1 MLPHVKNQSA
11 LSFKNFENPEH
22 TMRTRPLS
30 YACLLFATLCGA
42 YFLVFFQR
50 LSLGVIMPSLTEE
63 LGLTPSMTGWLGS
76 AFLYAYAAT
85 QIPAGLLVDNWGPR
99 RTMLLLFG
107 MGGVGG
113 LLFASAASLGTALA
127 GRALVGVGMAVVTTA
142 SFKIMSNW
150 FRAGIYARLVS
161 IFMATGGLGTFFAAA
176 PLAALNTAFGWRPVF
191 RGIAVF
197 SLFWGA
203 LLWLMVKDAPS
214 RGQERTPALSSM
226 QRPACIRSGCAHPP
240 GVSAEDR
247 HKRAPESSTSPAD
260 ILRTF
265 RILFSSPQ
273 YRLIVLWYLTGAS
286 LFFSFAGLWAGDYYR
301 RVHGLSAESLGALLS
316 LGSLSLIL
324 GTPAGAWLSDR
335 LHSRRAVL
343 IIGSVCALGSSL
355 SLCFS
360 SAPLPLWAL
369 WLQFGGIC
377 VAGNATASA
386 VFASARELL
395 PPSVLG
401 LSTSML
407 SLSIFGCTACLQAV
421 IGGLLE
427 TFSALGPEQAYA
439 HAFSVYLVF
448 ASVSLAAA
456 LMFRPSGH
464 QA

>member
-1 MLPHVKNQSA
+1 
-11 LSFKNFENPEH
+11 
-22 TMRTRPLS
+22 MRVRPFT

-50 LSLGVIMPSLTEE
+50 LSLGAIMPSLAEDLE
-63 LGLTPSMTGWLGS
+63 LTPSMTGWLGS

-107 MGGVGG
+107 LGGVGG
-113 LLFASAASLGTALA
+113 ILFASATSLGAALA

-161 IFMATGGLGTFFAAA
+161 IFMAVGGMGTFFAAA
-176 PLAALNTAFGWRPVF
+176 PLAALNDIFGWRQAFWV
-191 RGIAVF
+191 IAVF

-203 LLWLMVKDAPS
+203 LLWFLVKDAPS
-214 RGQERTPALSSM
+214 PEQRRALGLSSM
-226 QRPACIRSGCAHPP
+226 QRSAHTQSGCTQTP
-240 GVSAEDR
+240 GVSADDR
-247 HKRAPESSTSPAD
+247 NERAPEFSTSLTNS
-260 ILRTF
+260 LRAF
-265 RILFSSPQ
+265 RILFSSHQ
-273 YRLIVLWYLTGAS
+273 YCLIVLWYLTGAS

-301 RVHGLSAESLGALLS
+301 RVHGLSAESVGALLS
-316 LGSLSLIL
+316 LGALSLIL

-335 LHSRRAVL
+335 LNSRKAVL
-343 IIGSVCALGSSL
+343 IIGSICALGSSL
-355 SLCFS
+355 SLCLS

-377 VAGNATASA
+377 VAGNATAS
-386 VFASARELL
+386 VLFAAARENV

-407 SLSIFGCTACLQAV
+407 SFSIFGCTACLQAV

-427 TFSALGPEQAYA
+427 KFSALGPEQAYA
-439 HAFSVYLVF
+439 HAFLVYLVF
-448 ASVSLAAA
+448 ASISLVAA
-456 LMFRPSGH
+456 LMFRPSEH
-464 QA
+464 QP

>member
-1 MLPHVKNQSA
+1 
-11 LSFKNFENPEH
+11 
-22 TMRTRPLS
+22 MRTRPLS

-50 LSLGVIMPSLTEE
+50 LSLGVIMPSLTED

-214 RGQERTPALSSM
+214 RGRERTPALSSM

-247 HKRAPESSTSPAD
+247 HKRAPESSTSPGGHPAD
-260 ILRTF
+260 VPHPVLFATIPSHRSVVSDRSLSVLFLCRVMGRRLLPQGSRAF
-265 RILFSSPQ
+265 RRIAWGAAFS
-273 YRLIVLWYLTGAS
+273 RI
-286 LFFSFAGLWAGDYYR
+286 
-301 RVHGLSAESLGALLS
+301 AES
-316 LGSLSLIL
+316 
-324 GTPAGAWLSDR
+324 
-335 LHSRRAVL
+335 HSRHPRRGL
-343 IIGSVCALGSSL
+343 ALGSPAFPQGCSDHRL
-355 SLCFS
+355 RVRARQFPQ
-360 SAPLPLWAL
+360 PLLFLRA
-369 WLQFGGIC
+369 
-377 VAGNATASA
+377 ASA
-386 VFASARELL
+386 VGIVAAVRRHLRRGQRHSLRSLRFRARS
-395 PPSVLG
+395 P
-401 LSTSML
+401 TA
-407 SLSIFGCTACLQAV
+407 FGAGSFHVHAQSFHLRVHRMPA
-421 IGGLLE
+421 GGHR
-427 TFSALGPEQAYA
+427 G
-439 HAFSVYLVF
+439 
-448 ASVSLAAA
+448 AA
-456 LMFRPSGH
+456 
-464 QA
+464 